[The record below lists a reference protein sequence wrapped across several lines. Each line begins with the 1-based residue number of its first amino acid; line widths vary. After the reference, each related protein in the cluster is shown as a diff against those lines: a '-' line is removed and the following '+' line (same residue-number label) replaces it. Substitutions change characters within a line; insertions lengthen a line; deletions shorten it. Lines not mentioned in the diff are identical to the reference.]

1 MPPSSRHTFA
11 SRAPAACAIQRP
23 TAVEPVKLMRST
35 SGDSTSA
42 APASSPSPCTTLS
55 TPGGRPA
62 SCASRAKAHALS
74 GVSSAGLSTAAF
86 PQRSAG
92 KTFHATLAIGVFA
105 AMMRP
110 VTPTGWR
117 TVSRGL
123 VGDRAGGGATVEPAT
138 FAGDEHPHLDRGA
151 GLAPGILERLAGL
164 LRDQAGQLLLSV
176 PHQERDGPQVIPPAH
191 HGARRPARLGA
202 ARGGHRRPHV
212 LGPRARHFGDHPAV
226 ARARAS
232 RSGRRRACRL
242 PCRR

>member
-1 MPPSSRHTFA
+1 MPGPESRRPPVSTVTPSRRAASIAAHIAESWASLITGPKSSSSPQPTRSFATRRSSRSRNASYTESNTMIRLPAAQRWPALLNAERTAASAARSRSASSQTISGFFPPSSRHTFA

-110 VTPTGWR
+110 VTPSGWR
-117 TVSRGL
+117 TVWAVLLGIAL
-123 VGDRAGGGATVEPAT
+123 VV
-138 FAGDEHPHLDRGA
+138 
-151 GLAPGILERLAGL
+151 
-164 LRDQAGQLLLSV
+164 V
-176 PHQERDGPQVIPPAH
+176 
-191 HGARRPARLGA
+191 RP
-202 ARGGHRRPHV
+202 
-212 LGPRARHFGDHPAV
+212 
-226 ARARAS
+226 
-232 RSGRRRACRL
+232 
-242 PCRR
+242 